1 MLNKFAQRLKEL
13 RTENNIS
20 QNEFAEK
27 CNVQQSCV
35 SKWERGVTLPDA
47 EMIVV
52 ICKALNVSAD
62 YLLGI
67 TDY

>member
-1 MLNKFAQRLKEL
+1 MTNKFSQRLKEL
-13 RTENNIS
+13 RAENNIS
-20 QNEFAEK
+20 QIELAEL

-52 ICKALNVSAD
+52 ICEALHVSAD

-67 TDY
+67 VDY